1 MQVYAGVPGPDLF
14 ARQPQK
20 VAVELPNDEEYTWLT
35 DINRDGRQDIVMHH
49 PFTRRDAHGAPEN
62 AAGHRTAAR
71 HDVSCTVKNQWKI
84 SRIEA
89 LVELVEQ
96 QTNSR

>member
-1 MQVYAGVPGPDLF
+1 MSFAGVAGPELF
-14 ARQPQK
+14 ARQLSQK
-20 VAVELPNDEEYTWLT
+20 VAIELPNDEEYTWLT

-49 PFTRRDAHGAPEN
+49 PFARRDAHGAPEMPP
-62 AAGHRTAAR
+62 GTEPQRVTMLSR
-71 HDVSCTVKNQWKI
+71 TVKNQWKI

-96 QTNSR
+96 QTNSK